1 MRSKILTL
9 TTALMLVVSFQSKA
23 QNNDLESSVGNN
35 EHQTEFMRHSIGSSV
50 FLLGNL
56 DTEEPPQYFQLNYSY
71 YLTPKD
77 AIIAEAI
84 TWAYYH
90 PLGKQYWD
98 SSDDAYPGKARSF
111 GVGFGYQRFHWKGLY
126 STIQATP
133 FLQNYYDEADQKI
146 QSGFMLWTQFR
157 TGYRFEFAKKRW
169 FIEPSVVINYW
180 PVNTN
185 LPDSFEQVEDNWPN
199 YFLFEPGLHFGFKF

>member
-1 MRSKILTL
+1 MPSKICTL
-9 TTALMLVVSFQSKA
+9 TIVLLFTLSSQAKSQFSES
-23 QNNDLESSVGNN
+23 NNTGNWK
-35 EHQTEFMRHSIGSSV
+35 HSIGSSL

-56 DTEEPPQYFQLNYSY
+56 DTKEPPLYFQLNYGY
-71 YLTPKD
+71 YLTPTD
-77 AIIAEAI
+77 VLIAEAI

-90 PLGKQYWD
+90 PLGIQFWD
-98 SSDDAYPGKARSF
+98 DSDDEYPGKVRSF
-111 GVGFGYQRFHWKGLY
+111 GIGFGYQRFYWKRLF
-126 STIQATP
+126 STVQATP
-133 FLQNYYDEADQKI
+133 FLQNYYDETDNKT

-157 TGYRFEFAKKRW
+157 TGYRFELFNDRW

-185 LPDSFEQVEDNWPN
+185 MPDSFKQVEDNWPN